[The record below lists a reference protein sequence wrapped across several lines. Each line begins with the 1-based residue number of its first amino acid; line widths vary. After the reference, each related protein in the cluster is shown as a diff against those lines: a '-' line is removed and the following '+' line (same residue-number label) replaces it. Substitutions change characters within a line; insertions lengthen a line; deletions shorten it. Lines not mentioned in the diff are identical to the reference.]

1 MADSI
6 FSTRLTPEKKLPE
19 PIMYIPFP
27 SIRGYSNGI
36 SPE

>member
-6 FSTRLTPEKKLPE
+6 FSTRLTPEKLPE